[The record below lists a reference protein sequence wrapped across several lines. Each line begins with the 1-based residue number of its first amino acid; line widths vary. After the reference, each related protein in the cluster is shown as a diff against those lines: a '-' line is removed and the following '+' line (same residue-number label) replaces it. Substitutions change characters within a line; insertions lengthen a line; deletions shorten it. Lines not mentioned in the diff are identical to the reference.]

1 MKTVLK
7 KDFKLKSSKEIR
19 TFIYMATLPTP
30 KASTMTM
37 TCDLSTTVNIELVF
51 NLVSI
56 LHPRNP
62 DETRFIHPKNVRS
75 KIPFFGIE
83 NAIVSAKYKGISKG
97 IRSGQNHMM
106 NNVVSLDLSCMNKNI
121 NLKLAKTK
129 IQLTGATSAEM
140 GEHAFNVICQH
151 IDMIQNNLNYIRS
164 LDTDLRKATEE
175 WVVDTIGSLAPAST
189 RLPYIDLAIIEACD
203 FIDHKY
209 AAFLWQYTDDFD
221 DYTSYTEKIKYIV
234 GIIDNTGLEARV
246 IAEPSIESLYPGN
259 VSISNSVYNF
269 SLGEDVSLIQ
279 LTKHLIKKGF
289 NVEFHNWNA
298 SHMKV
303 TIPVIE
309 NGVNV
314 VSNTNKLKAHRFSIH
329 RNGSVKY
336 TSPTFYDKAMSI
348 KKIFLD
354 AVSDYV
360 PEY

>member
-1 MKTVLK
+1 
-7 KDFKLKSSKEIR
+7 
-19 TFIYMATLPTP
+19 MANTTIA

-37 TCDLSTTVNIELVF
+37 TCELSDTVNIELVF

-75 KIPFFGIE
+75 KIPYFGIE
-83 NAIVSAKYKGISKG
+83 NAIVSAKYKGVSKG

-151 IDMIQNNLNYIRS
+151 INMIQNNLNYIRN
-164 LDTDLRKATEE
+164 LDEDIRKATEE
-175 WVVDTIGSLAPAST
+175 WVVKTIKDSMIDAST
-189 RLPYIDLAIIEACD
+189 RLPYIDMLAIEKCD

-221 DYTSYTEKIKYIV
+221 DYKSYIEKVNFIVNIINDANQNVCAGTEKNEVLHPTDI
-234 GIIDNTGLEARV
+234 
-246 IAEPSIESLYPGN
+246 
-259 VSISNSVYNF
+259 SISNSVYNF
-269 SLGEDVSLIQ
+269 SLGEDISLIQ

-314 VSNTNKLKAHRFSIH
+314 VSNTNKLKAHRFSVH
-329 RNGSVKY
+329 RNGSIKF
-336 TSPTFYDKAMSI
+336 TSPTFYDKAMGV
-348 KKIFLD
+348 KKVFLD
-354 AVSDYV
+354 AVSDYT

>member
-1 MKTVLK
+1 
-7 KDFKLKSSKEIR
+7 
-19 TFIYMATLPTP
+19 
-30 KASTMTM
+30 MTM
-37 TCDLSTTVNIELVF
+37 TCELSASVNIELVF
-51 NLVSI
+51 NFVSI

-75 KIPFFGIE
+75 KIPFFGID
-83 NAIVSAKYKGISKG
+83 NAIVSAKYKGVSKG

-140 GEHAFNVICQH
+140 GEYAFNVICQH
-151 IDMIQNNLNYIRS
+151 INMIQGNLEYIRS
-164 LDTDLRKATEE
+164 INPELRNATEN
-175 WVVDTIGSLAPAST
+175 WVLSAVESRGTDKN
-189 RLPYIDLAIIEACD
+189 RLPYIDTTAIQACD

-221 DYTSYTEKIKYIV
+221 DYASYVEKVKYIV
-234 GIIDNTGLEARV
+234 SIIS
-246 IAEPSIESLYPGN
+246 EPETVVMAPLALNPSGSGSGSATLNPSGSGSESATLNPTN
-259 VSISNSVYNF
+259 INISNSVYNF
-269 SLGEDVSLIQ
+269 SLGEDISLIQ

-298 SHMKV
+298 SHMKI

-314 VSNTNKLKAHRFSIH
+314 ISNTNKLKAHRFSVH
-329 RNGSVKY
+329 RNGSVKF

-348 KKIFLD
+348 KKVFLD
-354 AVSDYV
+354 AVSDYS

>member
-1 MKTVLK
+1 M
-7 KDFKLKSSKEIR
+7 SSNN
-19 TFIYMATLPTP
+19 A

-37 TCDLSTTVNIELVF
+37 TCELSASVNIELVF

-83 NAIVSAKYKGISKG
+83 NAIVSAKYKGVSKG

-151 IDMIQNNLNYIRS
+151 INMIQSNLNYIRNI
-164 LDTDLRKATEE
+164 DEELRKVTEE
-175 WVVDTIGSLAPAST
+175 WVLDEVKAKQTGNT
-189 RLPYIDLAIIEACD
+189 RLPYIDMDAIESCNY
-203 FIDHKY
+203 IDQKY
-209 AAFLWQYTDDFD
+209 ATFLWQYTDDFD
-221 DYTSYTEKIKYIV
+221 DYESYVNKITFITEAIKDSSQNVY
-234 GIIDNTGLEARV
+234 TGEEN
-246 IAEPSIESLYPGN
+246 IYSKDI
-259 VSISNSVYNF
+259 SISNSVYNF
-269 SLGEDVSLIQ
+269 SLGEDISLIQ

-309 NGVNV
+309 NGINV
-314 VSNTNKLKAHRFSIH
+314 VSNTNKLKAHRFSVH
-329 RNGSVKY
+329 RNGSIKF

-348 KKIFLD
+348 KKVFLD
-354 AVSDYV
+354 AIVDYT
-360 PEY
+360 PQY